1 MVPSEKILEDLL
13 NYQAP
18 RWDTFPT
25 INLYMDQVVEILN
38 KWLAP
43 LYFDQE
49 KPCVTASMINNYVKN
64 SIVKPPQKKKY
75 KAYHLAFLYVVMV
88 LKQSFSLQEIS
99 ELITIYTSMDSNQQI
114 QEDFNRFA
122 NVFEEVLH
130 QVFRQETICSEN
142 FFKNPTWQKTL
153 MVDVIQA
160 VCCKLYGVYYIQ
172 TFREEQK
179 PKSQKRSPLTFD
191 KNKRGE

>member
-1 MVPSEKILEDLL
+1 MPSSQKILDDLL

-18 RWDTFPT
+18 RWDAFPE
-25 INLYMDQVVEILN
+25 IHLYMDQVVEILN
-38 KWLAP
+38 HWLTP

-49 KPCVTASMINNYVKN
+49 KPCITPSMINNYVKN

-99 ELITIYTSMDSNQQI
+99 ALITIYSSMESNQQI

-122 NVFEEVLH
+122 SVFEEILH
-130 QVFRQETICSEN
+130 QVFRQEQVHDD
-142 FFKNPTWQKTL
+142 FFQNPTWEKSL
-153 MVDVIQA
+153 MVDVLQA
-160 VCCKLYGVYYIQ
+160 VCCKLYGVYQIQ
-172 TFREEQK
+172 AFQQGHLPSSR
-179 PKSQKRSPLTFD
+179 KRSKQLESSLAL
-191 KNKRGE
+191 G